1 MTLMSFL
8 LVVIMFLAFFV
19 FFSGINPQ
27 EMTIFF
33 LPDSSVTYPVTVVV
47 IGCILVGLFIG
58 YGFHLYGA
66 LTYGMRNWLRCRGEK
81 RNKEI
86 ETIYRDG
93 VGRLLSGDIK
103 KAHALLQ
110 KAIDK
115 DPNKVESYIALAS
128 VNTQEGNQQG
138 AITLLRKAKSING
151 KSLEVLFKLAA
162 TYEDLGEDDSAC
174 KEIEEILELEKD
186 NRKAIRALRDLHM
199 KHQRWEQA
207 LELQK
212 RLLKAGPSGNRI
224 QEEKEKLL
232 SIRYEVARQKLANND
247 EDQAI
252 SSLKQIIK
260 EAPEFTAARV
270 TLGDAYAQ
278 QNNAE
283 DAALIWQDSY
293 KKLGR
298 SVFLSRLE
306 NLYIEQEDPQSLLSF
321 YSSALMAR
329 SNDLVLRFFYGKLC
343 LRLEMVDEA
352 LEHIYTVESSA
363 PDFPQIHLLL
373 AEAHRRR
380 NRIDEAIG
388 EYQKALGV
396 DNQLSL
402 GYVCDCCGTTSLEWM
417 SRCEQCGTWGSYSIA
432 FRKLIEDRK
441 VVEPVIPQPGA

>member
-33 LPDSSVTYPVTVVV
+33 LPDNSITYPVTVVV

-58 YGFHLYGA
+58 YGFHLYGT
-66 LTYGMRNWLRCRGEK
+66 LSFGVRMWLRNRADKKG
-81 RNKEI
+81 KEI
-86 ETIYRDG
+86 DNVYREG

-103 KAHALLQ
+103 RAHSLLQ

-115 DPNKVESYIALAS
+115 DPDKVESYIALAS
-128 VNTQEGNQQG
+128 VNSKEGDTQA
-138 AITLLRKAKSING
+138 AITLLRKAKSIDG
-151 KSLEVLFKLAA
+151 KSIEVLFKLAS
-162 TYEDLGEDDSAC
+162 TYEDIGQDDAAC
-174 KEIEEILELEKD
+174 KEYEEILEREKD
-186 NRKAIRALRDLHM
+186 NRKAIRAQRDIHM
-199 KHQRWEQA
+199 KHNRWEEAQ
-207 LELQK
+207 ELQK
-212 RLLKAGPSGNRI
+212 RLLKAGPSSNRI
-224 QEEKEKLL
+224 QQEKETML
-232 SIRYEVARQKLANND
+232 SIRYEVAKQNLTNN
-247 EDQAI
+247 EIDQAI
-252 SSLKQIIK
+252 AALKQIIK
-260 EAPEFTAARV
+260 ENPEFVAARV
-270 TLGDAYAQ
+270 TLGDAYCKAD
-278 QNNAE
+278 NNDEATKT
-283 DAALIWQDSY
+283 WQESY

-306 NLYIEQEDPQSLLSF
+306 NLYIQLEDPKSLLTF
-321 YSSALMAR
+321 YSSAMAAR
-329 SNDLVLRFFYGKLC
+329 SNDLVLRFFFGKLC

-380 NRIDEAIG
+380 NRIEEAIE

-402 GYVCDCCGTTSLEWM
+402 GYVCDKCGARSLEWQ
-417 SRCEQCGTWGSYSIA
+417 SRCDSCDTWGSYSIA
-432 FRKLIEDRK
+432 FRKLIENRD
-441 VVEPVIPQPGA
+441 VVAPIVPQAGA

>member
-33 LPDSSVTYPVTVVV
+33 LPDNSVTYPVTVIV
-47 IGCILVGLFIG
+47 IGCVLVGLFIG

-66 LTYGMRNWLRCRGEK
+66 LSFGVRSWLRNRTENK
-81 RNKEI
+81 SKEI
-86 ETIYRDG
+86 DTVYRDG

-103 KAHALLQ
+103 KARNLLQ

-115 DPNKVESYIALAS
+115 DPNKVEGYIALAS
-128 VNTQEGNQQG
+128 VANQEGDKQG
-138 AITLLRKAKSING
+138 SISLLRNAKSLNG

-162 TYEDLGEDDSAC
+162 TYEDLDQDDSAC
-174 KEIEEILELEKD
+174 KEYEEILEQEKD
-186 NRKAIRALRDLHM
+186 NRKAIRSQRDLHM
-199 KHQRWEQA
+199 KHQRWA
-207 LELQK
+207 DAHELQK
-212 RLLKAGPSGNRI
+212 RLLKGLSGNRI
-224 QEEKEKLL
+224 QEEKTKML
-232 SIRYEVARQKLANND
+232 SIRYEIAKQALANN
-247 EDQAI
+247 ENDQAA
-252 SSLKQIIK
+252 STLKQIIK
-260 EAPEFTAARV
+260 ESPDFVAARV
-270 TLGDAYAQ
+270 TLGDAYALA
-278 QNNAE
+278 NNTDEATK
-283 DAALIWQDSY
+283 IWQEGY

-306 NLYIEQEDPQSLLSF
+306 NLYIQLEDPKSLLTF
-321 YSSALMAR
+321 YTSALTER
-329 SNDLVLRFFYGKLC
+329 NNDLVLRFFYGKLC

-380 NRIDEAIG
+380 NRTEEAIE

-396 DNQLSL
+396 NNQLSL
-402 GYVCDCCGTTSLEWM
+402 GYVCDNCGTRSPEWM
-417 SRCEQCGTWGSYSIA
+417 SRCESCGTWGSYSIA
-432 FRKLIEDRK
+432 FRKLIEDREVISP
-441 VVEPVIPQPGA
+441 VVPQAGA

>member
-33 LPDSSVTYPVTVVV
+33 LPDNSVTYPVTVIV

-58 YGFHLYGA
+58 YGFHLYGT
-66 LTYGMRNWLRCRGEK
+66 LSYGLRGWLRGRNEK
-81 RNKEI
+81 KTKEI
-86 ETIYRDG
+86 DAIYRDG

-103 KAHALLQ
+103 RAHSLLQ

-128 VNTQEGNQQG
+128 VNSQEGDPQG

-151 KSLEVLFKLAA
+151 KSLEVLFKLAS
-162 TYEDLGEDDSAC
+162 TYEALNQDDSAC
-174 KEIEEILELEKD
+174 KEYEEILEQEKD
-186 NRKAIRALRDLHM
+186 NRKAIRAQRDLHM

-207 LELQK
+207 QELQK
-212 RLLKAGPSGNRI
+212 RLLKAGLSGNRI
-224 QEEKEKLL
+224 QEEKEQML
-232 SIRYEVARQKLANND
+232 SIRYEVAKQKLANND
-247 EDQAI
+247 GDQAV
-252 SSLKQIIK
+252 SALKQIIK
-260 EAPEFTAARV
+260 EAPEFTSARV
-270 TLGDAYAQ
+270 TLGDAYVQ
-278 QNNAE
+278 AE
-283 DAALIWQDSY
+283 NIEEAAKTWQESY

-306 NLYIEQEDPQSLLSF
+306 DLYIQQEDPQSLLGF
-321 YSSALMAR
+321 YRNAMIAR
-329 SNDLVLRFFYGKLC
+329 SNDLVLRFFFGKLC

-402 GYVCDCCGTTSLEWM
+402 GYVCDCCGTTSLDWM
-417 SRCEQCGTWGSYSIA
+417 SRCNDCGTWGSYSIA
-432 FRKLIEDRK
+432 FRELIEDRK
-441 VVEPVIPQPGA
+441 VVETIAPQARV